1 MSLRVT
7 FELEEQDLQFFR
19 TQMKKARA
27 AVKKTSE
34 EEVIR
39 EAQRMVKVV
48 RAARAPAFVKQRLD
62 PIQKL
67 IDMLQDSEWA
77 QEFDDKERDEVVTAL
92 TYFANPE
99 DLIPDNIPVLG
110 FIDDA
115 IMMELVIKELEH
127 VIQAFRDFERYRK
140 EERARNRNP
149 NITRADYLQVKRK
162 QLYRRMRNR
171 RQGARRTGTGRAIRL
186 F

>member
-7 FELEEQDLQFFR
+7 FELEEQDLRFFR
-19 TQMKKARA
+19 SQMKKAREA
-27 AVKKTSE
+27 AKQTSE
-34 EEVIR
+34 EQVIE
-39 EAQRMVKVV
+39 EAQRMVSEV
-48 RAARAPAFVKQRLD
+48 RAARTPAFVKQRLD

-67 IDMLQDSEWA
+67 IDMLQDPEWEV
-77 QEFDDKERDEVVTAL
+77 EFDKKERDEVVTAL
-92 TYFANPE
+92 TYFTNPE
-99 DLIPDNIPVLG
+99 DLIPDSIPVLG

-115 IMMELVIKELEH
+115 IMMELVVKELEH
-127 VIQAFRDFERYRK
+127 VIQAYGDFERYRR

-149 NITRADYLQVKRK
+149 NVTREQYLDAKRK

-171 RQGARRTGTGRAIRL
+171 RRGARRAGSGRAIRL